1 MKILEAKSVYA
12 SQGKSWTPALEKRYN
27 AALLKEKKDMF
38 ADFAIPFPA
47 EIEAKF
53 NAYVAKGKAN
63 PEVYLDNLCHTHIQY
78 ALDHYA
84 EILYKKLIEECES
97 ETIYERELRKIVG
110 KYGIRELVKAGYIKI
125 HKSYRGNILYAI

>member
-53 NAYVAKGKAN
+53 NEYVAKGKAN

-84 EILYKKLIEECES
+84 EVLYKKLIAEYHG
-97 ETIYERELRKIVG
+97 ETIYEKELKKIVG
-110 KYGIRELVKAGYIKI
+110 KYGVRELIKAGYIELCKA
-125 HKSYRGNILYAI
+125 YRGNKLYAI